1 MTTRYSSFEGFP
13 PISAVSHEK
22 PSSPG
27 QAATSPGRLF
37 LHPPGVANTREFLSK
52 IGGKRTRW
60 PLLIVASALTV
71 CFAGFSTSRVLFED
85 VRPAPA
91 NFEEQSGLGLNPSDS
106 PAAGISPE
114 KAVQSDE
121 SRVQDQASGKSKKPM
136 KGFSFFF
143 QPEAEAA
150 LERDPGSVSV
160 RAVAVGENSIGSRD
174 YKSVIAPHEN
184 VFSPDTASPG
194 YSQKSERVEKL
205 PLDEQVRDLLR
216 SVSSA
221 VKSEDIES
229 FLELLDDSEPAFV
242 RLQKLKAELVFRR
255 FDEIDGTYS
264 DVKISV
270 LNDNELAIKL
280 HCKVKAAFARSGRS
294 IVLFDGHQ
302 DLTLRSPTQ
311 R

>member
-1 MTTRYSSFEGFP
+1 M
-13 PISAVSHEK
+13 
-22 PSSPG
+22 
-27 QAATSPGRLF
+27 
-37 LHPPGVANTREFLSK
+37 ANTREFLSK
-52 IGGKRTRW
+52 IGGRRTRW

-71 CFAGFSTSRVLFED
+71 CFAAFSTSCVLFED
-85 VRPAPA
+85 VRPAAA
-91 NFEEQSGLGLNPSDS
+91 NFEEQSGPGMNLGAS

-114 KAVQSDE
+114 EVVQSDE
-121 SRVQDQASGKSKKPM
+121 TRVQDQASGKSKKPM
-136 KGFSFFF
+136 KVKGFSFFF

-174 YKSVIAPHEN
+174 YKSVTAPHER

-194 YSQKSERVEKL
+194 YSQRSERAEKL
-205 PLDEQVRDLLR
+205 PLDEQVRGLLR

-242 RLQKLKAELVFRR
+242 RRQKLKARLVFRR
-255 FDEIDGTYS
+255 FNEIDGTYS

-280 HCKVKAAFARSGRS
+280 HCKVKAAFAGSGRS
-294 IVLFDGHQ
+294 IVLFDGNQ
-302 DLTLRSPTQ
+302 DLTLRRVAGTAWKICAIEQ
-311 R
+311 RR

>member
-1 MTTRYSSFEGFP
+1 MATKYSPLEGCP
-13 PISAVSHEK
+13 PISAASHEK

-37 LHPPGVANTREFLSK
+37 IHPPGVANTREFLSK

-60 PLLIVASALTV
+60 PILIIASVLTV
-71 CFAGFSTSRVLFED
+71 CFAGFSTSRVLFDD

-91 NFEEQSGLGLNPSDS
+91 NFEEQSGPGMNPSDS

-114 KAVQSDE
+114 EVVQSGE
-121 SRVQDQASGKSKKPM
+121 TRVQDQASAKSKKPK

-143 QPEAEAA
+143 QSEAEAA
-150 LERDPGSVSV
+150 LERDPGFASV
-160 RAVAVGENSIGSRD
+160 RAVAVGENAIGSRD
-174 YKSVIAPHEN
+174 YKSATAPHE
-184 VFSPDTASPG
+184 A
-194 YSQKSERVEKL
+194 EKL
-205 PLDEQVRDLLR
+205 PLDEQVRGLLR

-229 FLELLDDSEPAFV
+229 FLQLLDDSEPAFV
-242 RLQKLKAELVFRR
+242 RQQKRKARLVFRR
-255 FDEIDGTYS
+255 FNKIDGTYS

-280 HCKVKAAFARSGRS
+280 HCKVKAAFAGSGRS
-294 IVLFDGHQ
+294 IVLFDGNQ
-302 DLTLRSPTQ
+302 DLTLRRAAGTVWKICAIERS